1 MPKDVPATA
10 PTDVLG
16 TLRGHLLVDGFDMV
30 LDLDASQGSRLVD
43 QRDGTSWLD
52 MFSFFASNALGM
64 NHPVFSEP
72 EVRERLLRAAIHK
85 PSNSDVY
92 SDVQADFVSSFER
105 VLGVAEL
112 PHLFLIEGGA
122 MAVENTL
129 KAAFDRHSRRGEAA
143 GHGDDPGSIAHL
155 QGAFHGRSGYTMSLT
170 NTDPAKTARFPGF
183 DWPRL
188 PTPALQFPLDEHA
201 DANLA
206 ATDDALARA
215 AEVFAADPHGIAAFI
230 AEPIQGEGGDR
241 HLSAR
246 YLQGMQALCHDHDAL
261 FILDE
266 VQTGVGIT
274 GTPWAHQQL
283 GLEPDLVS
291 FGKKTHVCGVMAG
304 RHVDDIDDNVFR
316 VSSRINS
323 TFGGGLADMARASVI
338 FDVIERDNLIANAA
352 KMGDHLQQRLD
363 ELADAHTEVSNAR
376 GRGLFCAVDLPD
388 GARRD
393 AVVGHLFRHEHVI
406 ALGCGTRS
414 IRFRPTLTVGIEEL
428 DAAVDALD
436 RSVAATA

>member
-1 MPKDVPATA
+1 MPPA
-10 PTDVLG
+10 PSRDVLA

-30 LDLDASQGSRLVD
+30 LDLDASQGSTLVD
-43 QRDGTSWLD
+43 QRDGSTWLD

-64 NHPVFSEP
+64 NHPVFRE
-72 EVRERLLRAAIHK
+72 EDVRERLLRAAVNK

-92 SDVQADFVSSFER
+92 TDVLADFVASFER

-122 MAVENTL
+122 AAVENAL

-143 GHGDDPGSIAHL
+143 GRGDGPGRIAHL
-155 QGAFHGRSGYTMSLT
+155 QGAFHGRSGYTMSVT
-170 NTDPAKTARFPGF
+170 STDPNKTARFPQF

-188 PTPALQFPLDEHA
+188 PTPALRFPLADHA
-201 DANLA
+201 DENEA
-206 ATDDALARA
+206 ATDHALEA
-215 AEVFAADPHGIAAFI
+215 AADMFTRHRHDIAAFI

-241 HLSAR
+241 HLSQR
-246 YLQGMQALCHDHDAL
+246 YLQGMQALCHEHDAL

-283 GLEPDLVS
+283 GLEPDVVS
-291 FGKKTHVCGVMAG
+291 FGKKTHVCGLIAG
-304 RHVDDIDDNVFR
+304 RRVDDIDDNVFK

-323 TFGGGLADMARASVI
+323 TFGGNLTDMARASII
-338 FDVIERDNLIANAA
+338 FDVIERDNLVDNAA
-352 KMGDHLQQRLD
+352 KMGAHLLQRLE
-363 ELADAHTEVSNAR
+363 ELASDHDEVTNAR
-376 GRGLFCAVDLPD
+376 GRGLFCALDLPD
-388 GARRD
+388 PDRRT
-393 AVVGHLFRHEHVI
+393 AIVRHMFREERVI
-406 ALGCGTRS
+406 VLGCGERS
-414 IRFRPTLTVGIEEL
+414 IRFRPTLTVTPEDL

-436 RSVAATA
+436 RAVVATR

>member
-1 MPKDVPATA
+1 MPNDLPAHA

-30 LDLDASQGSRLVD
+30 LDLDASHGSTLVD
-43 QRDGTSWLD
+43 QRDGRSWLD

-64 NHPVFSEP
+64 NHSVFAEP

-92 SDVQADFVSSFER
+92 SDVQADFVASFER
-105 VLGVAEL
+105 VLGIPDL

-143 GHGDDPGSIAHL
+143 GRGDAAGSIAHL

-188 PTPALQFPLDEHA
+188 PTPALQFPLDAHV

-206 ATDDALARA
+206 VTDDALERA

-241 HLSAR
+241 HLSAH
-246 YLQGMQALCHDHDAL
+246 YLQGMQALCREHDAL

-266 VQTGVGIT
+266 IQTGVGIT

-323 TFGGGLADMARASVI
+323 TFGGGLADMARATII

-352 KMGDHLQQRLD
+352 KMGDHLQQRLV
-363 ELADAHTEVSNAR
+363 ELSDTHDVVTNAR

-388 GARRD
+388 PARRD
-393 AVVGHLFRHEHVI
+393 AVVGHLFHHEHVI

-428 DAAVDALD
+428 DAGVDALD
-436 RSVAATA
+436 RSVVATA